1 MSRRQAREIALQSL
15 YQLEINRAESAEQQE
30 MYETLALDTA
40 FAEAEG
46 KVSAQT
52 RAFSKD
58 LVQGVQ
64 AHADEIDA
72 LIQASS
78 RDWKIARMAAVD
90 RNIAR
95 IAVYEMRFA
104 EPALTPNIAINEAVE
119 LAKKYGS
126 DDSARFV
133 NGILGAMVK

>member
-1 MSRRQAREIALQSL
+1 MSRRQAREIALQAL
-15 YQLEINRAESAEQQE
+15 YQLEINRAESSEQEE
-30 MYETLALDTA
+30 MYENLALDTA
-40 FAEAEG
+40 FSEAEG

-52 RAFSKD
+52 RDFSRA

-64 AHADEIDA
+64 AHADEIDT
-72 LIQASS
+72 LIQDAS
-78 RDWKIARMAAVD
+78 RDWKLARMAAVD

-104 EPALTPNIAINEAVE
+104 EPVLTPNIAINEAVE
-119 LAKKYGS
+119 LAKKFGS